1 MAGSSETGGPQ
12 GAGSA
17 QGPAPIVG
25 TGAAPLVHRPA
36 SGPMTLDHLQKL
48 ALAELALRGPKG
60 FVGSGGPIVTTRD
73 AQARPF
79 VEVALLYGQAVGGTR
94 PVELALT
101 RLQEMARD
109 HQCDAVVAVELLD
122 YEVKV
127 GTVIVAYGTGIRYID
142 V

>member
-1 MAGSSETGGPQ
+1 
-12 GAGSA
+12 
-17 QGPAPIVG
+17 
-25 TGAAPLVHRPA
+25 
-36 SGPMTLDHLQKL
+36 MTLDHLQRL

-60 FVGSGGPIVTTRD
+60 FVGRGGPAVTTRD
-73 AQARPF
+73 VQTRPF

-101 RLQEMARD
+101 RLQDMARD
-109 HQCDAVVAVELLD
+109 HECDAVVAVELLE

-127 GTVIVAYGTGIRYID
+127 GTVIVAYGTGIRYLD

>member
-1 MAGSSETGGPQ
+1 MAGSSEKGAPR
-12 GAGSA
+12 GAGSGT
-17 QGPAPIVG
+17 GPAPIVG
-25 TGAAPLVHRPA
+25 TGAAPLAARPA
-36 SGPMTLDHLQKL
+36 SGPMTLAHLHKL

-60 FVGSGGPIVTTRD
+60 FVGKGGPVVTTRD
-73 AQARPF
+73 AQGRPF

-101 RLQEMARD
+101 NLQEMGRK
-109 HQCDAVVAVELLD
+109 HECDAVVSVELLE

-127 GTVIVAYGTGIRYID
+127 GTVIVAYGTGIRFLD

>member
-1 MAGSSETGGPQ
+1 
-12 GAGSA
+12 
-17 QGPAPIVG
+17 
-25 TGAAPLVHRPA
+25 
-36 SGPMTLDHLQKL
+36 MTLEHLQRL

-60 FVGSGGPIVTTRD
+60 FVGQGGPAVTTGD
-73 AQARPF
+73 SKRPF

-109 HQCDAVVAVELLD
+109 HQCDAVVAVELLE

-127 GTVIVAYGTGIRYID
+127 GTVIVAYGTGIRHLD

>member
-1 MAGSSETGGPQ
+1 MAGSNDTGASQ
-12 GAGSA
+12 GAGSTSS
-17 QGPAPIVG
+17 PAPIVG
-25 TGAAPLVHRPA
+25 TGGAPLVHRPA
-36 SGPMTLDHLQKL
+36 GGPMTLDHLQRL

-60 FVGSGGPIVTTRD
+60 FVGQGGPSVTTRD
-73 AQARPF
+73 VQARPF
-79 VEVALLYGQAVGGTR
+79 VEVALLYGQAVGGAR

-109 HQCDAVVAVELLD
+109 HECDAVVAVELLE

-127 GTVIVAYGTGIRYID
+127 GTVIVAYGTGIRYLD